1 MRKFLAVVKR
11 EYVQRVRAKMFIVST
26 ILLPV
31 VMSLF
36 GLVPAII
43 LNIDTGGPLRV
54 AVIDQTGKMY
64 VPLETAFLTEES
76 EEAAQQASPE
86 PGAASPTRRGMSRM
100 GSRSFQLTE
109 VKPDGRSAQQVKA
122 DLDQQLLTKELDG
135 YLILPPDF
143 LSTGRAGF
151 FNNNPGDMLSRG
163 ILTSSLTRAL
173 REQRLVEAKVSP
185 ETRRDLFRRVEL
197 QAVKIGATG
206 EERDSGGSFI
216 LVFAVGFIMYLAI
229 LMYGQVVLG
238 AVIEEK
244 ETRIAEILF
253 SSVKP
258 FTLMMGKLVG
268 VSLVALTQ
276 LCIWGVAFAAFAF
289 YGVSLLLARG
299 VPAGIPSI
307 PFSHYIYFALFF
319 LLGYFIYATIYALV
333 GSMVTTAQEGGQLAM
348 PIILILIVSFY
359 LFLPVSRSPDSAF
372 SFWVSMLPFSA
383 PVAMLVRIV
392 TQTPPFWQIA
402 LSLVIG
408 FSTVLLIMW
417 FASRV
422 YRVGMLMYGKRASL
436 SEAWRWVR
444 QA

>member
-122 DLDQQLLTKELDG
+122 DLDQQLLTKQLDG